1 MKELLKGWNT
11 IPNWLTYLR
20 IVLVPVFAVLFYK
33 GYIAAALIVLAVSGL
48 SDFFDGKIARRFNM
62 VSDLGK
68 LIDPVADKLTEIT
81 IAVLFFLKFREGEGL
96 IKTFSWIFL
105 IFIIKEFLMVAFG
118 AFMLSIGLRPS
129 AAEIWG
135 KAATMVFYL
144 VMIAIVMFGPGVG
157 LLAKYWTIP
166 DLPLLIMVIVSA
178 VLTVVAFIG
187 YIPSSAK
194 QILDKIKSKKADN
207 SGAKV

>member
-20 IVLVPVFAVLFYK
+20 IVLVPVFAVLFYNNHI
-33 GYIAAALIVLAVSGL
+33 GAALIVLAVSGL

-81 IAVLFFLKFREGEGL
+81 IAVLFFLRFREGEGL

-105 IFIIKEFLMVAFG
+105 IFIIKEFVMVAFG
-118 AFMLSIGLRPS
+118 ALMLAMGLRPS

-135 KAATMVFYL
+135 KASTMVFYL

-157 LLAKYWTIP
+157 LLTKFWTIP
-166 DLPLLIMVIVSA
+166 DLPLLIMVIISA

-187 YIPSSAK
+187 YIPSTYK
-194 QILDKIKSKKADN
+194 QIMGKIKSK
-207 SGAKV
+207 

>member
-20 IVLVPVFAVLFYK
+20 IVLVPVFAVLFLK

-48 SDFFDGKIARRFNM
+48 SDFFDGKIARRFNQ

-68 LIDPVADKLTEIT
+68 IIDPIADKLTEIT
-81 IAVLFFLKFREGEGL
+81 IAVIFYITFSNGEGL

-105 IFIIKEFLMVAFG
+105 VFIIKELVMVLFG
-118 AFMLSIGLRPS
+118 AFMLAIGLRPC

-135 KAATMVFYL
+135 KASTMVFYL
-144 VMIAIVMFGPGVG
+144 VMIIIVMFAPQVG
-157 LLAKYWTIP
+157 LLKDFWTIP
-166 DLPLLIMVIVSA
+166 DKPLLCLVILSA

-187 YIPSSAK
+187 YIPSTAK
-194 QILDKIKSKKADN
+194 QIIGKFKNKESK
-207 SGAKV
+207 

>member
-1 MKELLKGWNT
+1 MKDLLKGWNT

-33 GYIAAALIVLAVSGL
+33 GYIAASLIALAVSGL

-68 LIDPVADKLTEIT
+68 LIDPVADKMTEIT
-81 IAVLFFLKFREGEGL
+81 IAVLFFLKFRQGEGL

-105 IFIIKEFLMVAFG
+105 VFIVKEFVMVAFG
-118 AFMLSIGLRPS
+118 ALMLAMGLRPS

-135 KAATMVFYL
+135 KASTMVFYL
-144 VMIAIVMFGPGVG
+144 VMIFIVMFGPGVG

-178 VLTVVAFIG
+178 VLTVIAFIG
-187 YIPSSAK
+187 YIPSTAK
-194 QILDKIKSKKADN
+194 QILGRNKSKN
-207 SGAKV
+207 SK

>member
-1 MKELLKGWNT
+1 MKAIFKDLFSNWRTVPNLLSF
-11 IPNWLTYLR
+11 LR
-20 IVLVPVFAVLFYK
+20 ILMVPAFAVLFNRGEYLW
-33 GYIAAALIVLAVSGL
+33 AVAVLALSGL

-68 LIDPVADKLTEIT
+68 LIDPIADKLTEIT
-81 IAVLFFLKFREGEGL
+81 IAVLFFLTFREGEGL

-105 IFIIKEFLMVAFG
+105 IFIIKELLMVIFG
-118 AFMLSIGLRPS
+118 AFMLAIGLRPS

-166 DLPLLIMVIVSA
+166 DTPLLIMVIVSA

-194 QILDKIKSKKADN
+194 QIIDKLKSKKA
-207 SGAKV
+207 K

>member
-20 IVLVPVFAVLFYK
+20 IVLVPVFAVLFRK

-81 IAVLFFLKFREGEGL
+81 IAVLFFLMFREGEGL

-105 IFIIKEFLMVAFG
+105 VFIIKEFVMVAFG
-118 AFMLSIGLRPS
+118 ALMLAMGLRPS

-135 KAATMVFYL
+135 KASTMVFYL
-144 VMIAIVMFGPGVG
+144 VMIFIVMFGPGVG
-157 LLAKYWTIP
+157 LLSKYWTIP

-178 VLTVVAFIG
+178 VLTVIAFIG

-194 QILDKIKSKKADN
+194 QILGKINSKKSK
-207 SGAKV
+207 